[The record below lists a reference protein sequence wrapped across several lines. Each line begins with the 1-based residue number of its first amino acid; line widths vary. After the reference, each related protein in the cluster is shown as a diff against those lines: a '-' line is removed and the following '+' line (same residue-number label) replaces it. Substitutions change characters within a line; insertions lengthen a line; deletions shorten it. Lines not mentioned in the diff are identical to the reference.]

1 MSADP
6 ESKSL
11 LQPPSAASDETA
23 VAPEEKLQR
32 VSRRGFLTGAGAAA
46 VLMTAGPAT
55 ALAEEHSHMAK
66 EAPQSAKALALR
78 AKAEAEWFEP
88 FAEPSLMS
96 LESTVPNSYDATL
109 RVIMVPITF
118 NDTLGKRTENV
129 RTYNGEVPGPTFR
142 VRAGEALNVKV
153 INDLP
158 KNTDQFCVQDH
169 HASMNN
175 PHCFNT
181 TNLHVHGLHVSPKEP
196 SDNVFVEIPPK
207 ADDPV
212 KGEYKFCFQLP
223 LFHKPGTHWYHAH
236 KHGSTAIQLVNGMA
250 GALIVED
257 PPDKP
262 LVPKPFAD
270 IVMIIQEI
278 VAKAEDVY
286 SCQNPP
292 SVLFY
297 VNGRYRPTIN
307 VIAGEV
313 YRWRFINATSTPRG
327 FTPLELRDSG
337 ATKAPMGLIAVDGIY
352 LPTRKDVSTWVIAPG
367 NRADMLIR
375 FSPGSFTFFKAKY
388 ATGGGSFPEQAL
400 AEVKA
405 TAPALKMAMA
415 VAESMPPLPDYLKPF
430 TDAEIKQALDAG
442 KVRTVTFDVDSQTPC
457 AGKFRVNGQ
466 PFDPNG
472 PAIEV
477 NLGDT
482 ELWTIKNNSGA
493 DHPFHI
499 HVNPFQ
505 VIDNNGKLIPAGER
519 YWQDTVIV
527 PAKKSGVA
535 GYVTFATRFLTFDG
549 PFVLHC
555 HILIHEDWG
564 MMMKVTVKGNGYGPC
579 VKVP

>member
-6 ESKSL
+6 ESRSL
-11 LQPPSAASDETA
+11 VQQPSAASDETA
-23 VAPEEKLQR
+23 VAPEEKLQG
-32 VSRRGFLTGAGAAA
+32 VSRRGFLRAGAGAAA
-46 VLMTAGPAT
+46 VLMTTGPA
-55 ALAEEHSHMAK
+55 AVLAEGHDHTHMAK

-96 LESTVPNSYDATL
+96 LESTVPKSYNATL

-142 VRAGEALNVKV
+142 VRAGDDLNVKV

-158 KNTDQFCVQDH
+158 KNTDQFCGDH
-169 HASMNN
+169 HTSMNN

-207 ADDPV
+207 AEDPDHPE

-262 LVPKPFAD
+262 LVPTPFAD
-270 IVMIIQEI
+270 VVMIIQEI
-278 VAKAEDVY
+278 VAKAEDIYGCGPGQV
-286 SCQNPP
+286 P

-307 VIAGEV
+307 LIAGEM
-313 YRWRFINATSTPRG
+313 YRWRVINATSTPRG
-327 FTPLELRDSG
+327 FTPLQLRMG
-337 ATKAPMGLIAVDGIY
+337 ATEYAMRLIAVDGIY
-352 LPTRKDVSTWVIAPG
+352 LPSPRDEKSWLIAPG
-367 NRADMLIR
+367 NRADYLVS
-375 FSPGSFTFFKAKY
+375 FSSAGSYTLYKGAFEGPAK
-388 ATGGGSFPEQAL
+388 EQAL
-400 AEVKA
+400 AEIKVTA
-405 TAPALKMAMA
+405 TALKMAMA
-415 VAESMPPLPDYLKPF
+415 MAIETPPLPDYLRPF
-430 TDAEIKQALDAG
+430 TDAEIKAALDAG
-442 KVRTVTFDVDSQTPC
+442 KTRTVTFDVDTSTPNC
-457 AGKFRVNGQ
+457 AGRFQVNGK

-482 ELWTIKNNSGA
+482 ELWTIKNTSGA
-493 DHPFHI
+493 SHPFHI

-505 VIDNNGKLIPAGER
+505 VIDNNKKLIPAGER
-519 YWQDTVIV
+519 YWQDTVTV
-527 PAKKSGVA
+527 PGG